1 MLVEILKIKY
11 PLIYILLII
20 GLLACQEKDVEP
32 ESQVLPED
40 SNELVALLES
50 TEDNKLKL
58 EAYWSLYKQN
68 RTTNKELAF
77 SYLNSQ
83 ADLAST
89 LGDEL
94 FLGKA
99 NFGFAIM
106 SRENGDYV
114 EAVDYYLT
122 SISCFEKINETELAA
137 SALSNLGDIFAST
150 GNYEYAEKF
159 FHKAYQTHLNSGD
172 LRRQVIA
179 TLNLGICNFSKKD
192 PDFIRAES
200 YFKKA
205 LELTGSIQDKQ
216 NYYFNR
222 IYNQIGI
229 IKYKQADYNAAIHN
243 YQLSL
248 EYVGA
253 GDGIEEKQAIAYA
266 NIGEAYMDQGNYA
279 EAERWLEKSLEL
291 SSYVTD
297 NLVKVD
303 IHNMTA
309 KLYQVQGMHAEAV
322 KYLEKAIE
330 IADKDVINESLQ
342 ETIDL
347 VRVSYK
353 FLQNSGKPVSV
364 ARYETALSVDGMQD
378 SLEEELLEKANFKS
392 LQAALGLSLEL
403 DNQIREKKAEVEQRE
418 FISNVALSLGI
429 LLIIAAILGFVYTIN
444 YRRTKKNRDEWKDV
458 CLEVRD
464 VLESIPN

>member
-1 MLVEILKIKY
+1 MKLTY
-11 PLIYILLII
+11 TILLSFV
-20 GLLACQEKDVEP
+20 LLACTEKENI
-32 ESQVLPED
+32 LPEIYNLPEGKKD
-40 SNELVALLES
+40 LEAFVES
-50 TEDNKLKL
+50 ASDDTQKL
-58 EAYWSLYKQN
+58 EAYWELYKLEKTTDLEKAITYLDEMN
-68 RTTNKELAF
+68 R
-77 SYLNSQ
+77 
-83 ADLAST
+83 
-89 LGDEL
+89 LGEQLDDNL
-94 FLGKA
+94 YQGKA
-99 NFGFAIM
+99 NYAFGLIAYKK
-106 SRENGDYV
+106 GDFV
-114 EAVDYYLT
+114 GAVDKYLKAVDFF
-122 SISCFEKINETELAA
+122 SEVENPSY
-137 SALSNLGDIFAST
+137 SADAMNNIGAVFMET
-150 GNYEYAEKF
+150 GNYDYAVKF
-159 FHKAYQTHLNSGD
+159 LTEARKNYLITKDIPYLVMVD
-172 LRRQVIA
+172 I
-179 TLNLGICNFSKKD
+179 NLGISSFSKKD
-192 PDFIRAES
+192 PDFAS
-200 YFKKA
+200 ADKYFQRA
-205 LELTGSIQDKQ
+205 LERAGELNEKQD
-216 NYYFNR
+216 YYFNR

-229 IKYKQADYNAAIHN
+229 VKYKQADYNAAIHN

-248 EYVGA
+248 EYVGV

-266 NIGEAYMDQGNYA
+266 NIGEAYMDQGNHA

-309 KLYQVQGMHAEAV
+309 KLYQVQGMHTEAV

-330 IADKDVINESLQ
+330 IADKGVINKSLQ

-364 ARYETALSVDGMQD
+364 TRYETALSVDGMQD